1 MENNKKF
8 WMEFLDIYQA
18 HPELWNFKGD
28 DNKNEQLKESAY
40 NILLQ
45 KMKELIPEATR
56 DLVLKKLN
64 VFRSSYRRENRK
76 VKDSM
81 RSGSSQ
87 ADIYKPKWLFYE
99 KLKFLDDKEDDNNVI
114 SPFDNDVTFAKTSKK
129 TEKEPLEN
137 DLLQSSE
144 DEEVHLFKY
153 MYAKLQKING
163 KQKKVV
169 QRIILEAIFAAD
181 ECLLDDNI
189 LRKFLQS
196 LYVNTP
202 STSTEA
208 LVFE

>member
-1 MENNKKF
+1 MENNKTF

-18 HPELWNFKGD
+18 HPELWNFKSD

-45 KMKELIPEATR
+45 KMKELMPEATR

-99 KLKFLDDKEDDNNVI
+99 KLKFLDNKEDDNIAI
-114 SPFDNDVTFAKTSKK
+114 SPFDYDTFTKTSKK
-129 TEKEPLEN
+129 NEKEPLEN

-153 MYAKLQKING
+153 MHAKLQKING

-181 ECLLDDNI
+181 EGILDDNI
-189 LRKFLQS
+189 LKKFLQS

-208 LVFE
+208 LAFE